1 MRIWATGKLITSTS
15 NSIFTWLPV
24 TKVSISPW
32 KISNQE
38 TKISQFLLEGR
49 NLFLLPKSPI
59 FYLPTMAQDYLA
71 LIILSAACEASNCS
85 PACWRPQ
92 VTKKYFCN
100 AIISVFFT
108 TVTHVKLKIF
118 HLSRFLKNSEYLKN
132 QILTGFYK
140 KKKKKLG
147 NVPLS
152 GFGVTIIWG
161 YWVKML
167 YRIRKACY
175 YSDGPGDSTL
185 LLYGQEITHLVQ
197 SKYRGFIAQVFCCT
211 ESYLLT
217 QREYWLLSR
226 DWRG

>member
-1 MRIWATGKLITSTS
+1 M
-15 NSIFTWLPV
+15 
-24 TKVSISPW
+24 
-32 KISNQE
+32 
-38 TKISQFLLEGR
+38 
-49 NLFLLPKSPI
+49 
-59 FYLPTMAQDYLA
+59 
-71 LIILSAACEASNCS
+71 
-85 PACWRPQ
+85 
-92 VTKKYFCN
+92 
-100 AIISVFFT
+100 
-108 TVTHVKLKIF
+108 
-118 HLSRFLKNSEYLKN
+118 
-132 QILTGFYK
+132 
-140 KKKKKLG
+140 LG

-167 YRIRKACY
+167 YRIRKACC

-226 DWRG
+226 D